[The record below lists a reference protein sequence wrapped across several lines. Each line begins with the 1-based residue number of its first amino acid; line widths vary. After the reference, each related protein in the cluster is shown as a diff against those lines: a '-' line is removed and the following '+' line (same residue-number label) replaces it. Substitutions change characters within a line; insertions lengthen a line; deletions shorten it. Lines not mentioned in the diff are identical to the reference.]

1 MNMKDLLEREKID
14 RMLKMER
21 KIEKRGKEIQRKYNF
36 KIPDYV
42 LHEIVEK
49 EGENSSNSIIALIN
63 LAKVNDRLLPEDADI
78 LRKEVKSKKI
88 YEEVCIT
95 N

>member
-1 MNMKDLLEREKID
+1 MNMKDLLEREEID

-42 LHEIVEK
+42 LHEIVE
-49 EGENSSNSIIALIN
+49 
-63 LAKVNDRLLPEDADI
+63 
-78 LRKEVKSKKI
+78 
-88 YEEVCIT
+88 
-95 N
+95 

>member
-1 MNMKDLLEREKID
+1 MENLLKKEEIN
-14 RMLKMER
+14 RMLKMVS
-21 KIEKRGKEIQRKYNF
+21 KIEKRGKEIQKKYNF
-36 KIPDYV
+36 EIPDYV

-63 LAKVNDRLLPEDADI
+63 LAKVNDRLLPGDADI
-78 LRKEVKSKKI
+78 LRKDVKSRKI
-88 YEEVCIT
+88 YEEVCMT